1 LLDLSSLPVT
11 ARSTDLAG
19 ELILSDQGTRQAL
32 MKDVKRKMKK
42 ATLLIKN
49 AKQLLT
55 LSSDKKGPR
64 TGKDMEDVGIIEDG
78 AVAVSDKKIIAV
90 GKTEDV
96 LAKVKVDKKTKVIN
110 AEDKVVLP
118 GFVDCHTHPVFG
130 ATREEEF
137 ELRIKGKSY
146 EEIAQAG
153 GGIRSSVRSVRQLSK
168 DELIRLAL
176 PRLDRFLSYGTTTIE
191 AKSGYGLSLKDE
203 IKILEVIK
211 KLNQIHPLSLI
222 PTFLGAHEIPDEYRE
237 KRQEYID
244 LLIEQMIPEVAKRKL
259 ALFCDVFCEKDVFSI
274 DESKKILETAQSY
287 GLKPK
292 LHADQLISFGG
303 SELAAEVKAVSADHL
318 EFISDSGIEK
328 MKQSGTTA
336 VLLPGAVFGLGK
348 DNYPAARKMIDMGLP
363 VALATDF
370 NPGSSFTESM
380 PMILSLACLRMK
392 LTPAEAITAATIN
405 SAYAIDKGDSIG
417 SLEPGKKADIVIW
430 DVKNYKEIPYHYG
443 VNLVSAVIKNG
454 EMIR

>member
-1 LLDLSSLPVT
+1 MRNV
-11 ARSTDLAG
+11 
-19 ELILSDQGTRQAL
+19 
-32 MKDVKRKMKK
+32 
-42 ATLLIKN
+42 TLLIKN
-49 AKQLLT
+49 AKQLLI

-64 TGKDMEDVGIIEDG
+64 RGREMEDLGLIEEG
-78 AVAVSDKKIIAV
+78 AVAVSGKKIIMV
-90 GKTEDV
+90 GKTKEV
-96 LAKVKVDKKTKVIN
+96 LAQVKIDKKTKIIN

-130 ATREEEF
+130 TTREEEF

-153 GGIRSSVRSVRQLSK
+153 GGIMSSVRSVRQLSK

-176 PRLDRFLSYGTTTIE
+176 PRLNRFLSYGTTTIE

-211 KLNQIHPLSLI
+211 KLNQIHPLSLV

-237 KRQEYID
+237 RREEYID
-244 LLIEQMIPEVAKRKL
+244 LVINEIIPEVAKKKL
-259 ALFCDVFCEKDVFSI
+259 ALFCDVFCEKDVFNI
-274 DESKKILETAQSY
+274 DESRKILETAKSY

-303 SELAAEVKAVSADHL
+303 SELAAELKAVSADHL

-348 DNYPAARKMIDMGLP
+348 DNYPPARKMIDMGLP

-405 SAYAIDKGDSIG
+405 SAYAIDKGNSIG
-417 SLEPGKKADIVIW
+417 SLEQGKKADMVVW

-443 VNLVSAVIKNG
+443 VNLVDKVIKDG
-454 EMIR
+454 EVVR

>member
-1 LLDLSSLPVT
+1 
-11 ARSTDLAG
+11 
-19 ELILSDQGTRQAL
+19 
-32 MKDVKRKMKK
+32 MKK

-49 AKQLLT
+49 VKQLLT
-55 LSSDKKGPR
+55 LSSNKKGPR
-64 TGKDMEDVGIIEDG
+64 TSREMEDVGIIENG

-96 LAKVKVDKKTKVIN
+96 LAKVKIDKKTKVIN

-176 PRLDRFLSYGTTTIE
+176 PRLNRFLYYGTTTIE

-203 IKILEVIK
+203 IKSLEVIK
-211 KLNQIHPLSLI
+211 KLNQIHPMDLV

-237 KRQEYID
+237 RREEYID
-244 LLIEQMIPEVAKRKL
+244 LLINQMIPEVAKRKL
-259 ALFCDVFCEKDVFSI
+259 ALFCDVFCEKGVFSL
-274 DESKKILETAQSY
+274 DESRKILETAKEY

-292 LHADQLISFGG
+292 LHADQLTPFGG
-303 SELAAEVKAVSADHL
+303 AELAAEVNAVSADHL
-318 EFISDSGIEK
+318 EFISDSGIEN
-328 MKQSGTTA
+328 MKQSGTIA

-348 DNYPAARKMIDMGLP
+348 DNYPPARKLIDMGLP

-380 PMILSLACLRMK
+380 PVILSLACLRMK
-392 LTPAEAITAATIN
+392 LTSAEAITAAAIN

-443 VNLVSAVIKNG
+443 VNLVDTVIKNG
-454 EMIR
+454 EIIR